1 MGVVRVVE
9 FGGHLCNGDGRILP
23 EPLRRLLK
31 PIASDHGEWGQADV
45 LLTQALQTS
54 DGKIETSRQLIDT
67 HNASVGGDDILHL
80 VGYERRRL
88 WRPSMLRNP
97 GRQRTGGTLS
107 TPHSVGIRHG
117 VSNRS
122 AQVRVLERPMGVP
135 DQGRGAQRTRCRRPE
150 KGSDGPSSA
159 FQLTIGDARR
169 RAVQSHAIGLDNE
182 ITGGEREHFL
192 AISLSC
198 RQVPTRNPDPADAV
212 GQCLG
217 DRLAMKGRKPG
228 WVEDPPLISGRLGH
242 GSSPFRNCRGSSS
255 GGTSI
260 VPTVVGMT
268 THNVSGATG
277 QYTTDGTP
285 HGFTSI
291 TPFLAIDGTDRALRF
306 YREVLGAR
314 IVDSVEMEGAI
325 VHAELDFG
333 HGRLQIGEPSAL
345 SGLVA
350 TPSEEPVSYS
360 IGLYCPDVDT
370 AVERATA
377 AGATLLESPDTFVSG
392 DRFASIRD
400 PFGVRWSIMTR
411 VEDLSEE
418 ESSARV
424 AAWAKEQAGSDS

>member
-9 FGGHLCNGDGRILP
+9 LGGHLRNGDGRILP
-23 EPLRRLLK
+23 KPLCCLLEPV
-31 PIASDHGEWGQADV
+31 ASDHCEWGQADV
-45 LLTQALQTS
+45 LLTEALETS
-54 DGKIETSRQLIDT
+54 DRKIETSRQLIDAQD
-67 HNASVGGDDILHL
+67 ASVGGDDVLHL
-80 VGYERRRL
+80 VGDERHRL
-88 WRPSMLRNP
+88 WRPGVLRHP
-97 GRQRTGGTLS
+97 VCQRTCGTLS
-107 TPHSVGIRHG
+107 PRRRVGIRHG
-117 VSNRS
+117 VGNRS

-135 DQGRGAQRTRCRRPE
+135 DQGRGAQCPCPRRPE
-150 KGSDGPSSA
+150 KGSDGPSLA
-159 FQLTIGDARR
+159 FQFTIGDARR

-182 ITGGEREHFL
+182 VAGGEREHL
-192 AISLSC
+192 LEVPLSC
-198 RQVPTRNPDPADAV
+198 RQVPARDPDPADAV

-217 DRLAMKGRKPG
+217 DRLAVKGWKPG
-228 WVEDPPLISGRLGH
+228 GIEDPPLISGRLGH

-291 TPFLAIDGTDRALRF
+291 TPFLAIDGADRALRF

-418 ESSARV
+418 ESAARV
-424 AAWAKEQAGSDS
+424 TAWAKEQTAAGD

>member
-9 FGGHLCNGDGRILP
+9 LGGHLRNGDGRILP
-23 EPLRRLLK
+23 EPLCRLLE
-31 PIASDHGEWGQADV
+31 PVASDHCEWGQADV
-45 LLTQALQTS
+45 LLTEALETS
-54 DGKIETSRQLIDT
+54 DRKIEASRQLIDAQD
-67 HNASVGGDDILHL
+67 ASVGGDDVFHL
-80 VGYERRRL
+80 VGDERHRL
-88 WRPSMLRNP
+88 WRPGMLRHP
-97 GRQRTGGTLS
+97 VCQRTGGTLS
-107 TPHSVGIRHG
+107 TPHRVGIRHG

-182 ITGGEREHFL
+182 VAGGEREHLL
-192 AISLSC
+192 AVPLSC
-198 RQVPTRNPDPADAV
+198 GQVPAWDPDPADPI

-217 DRLAMKGRKPG
+217 DRLAVKGRKPG
-228 WVEDPPLISGRLGH
+228 GIEDPPSISGRLGH
-242 GSSPFRNCRGSSS
+242 GSSPFRSCRRSSS
-255 GGTSI
+255 EGTSI
-260 VPTVVGMT
+260 VPTVVGMST
-268 THNVSGATG
+268 RNLSGATG
-277 QYTTDGTP
+277 HYTTDGTP

-291 TPFLAIDGTDRALRF
+291 TPFLAVDGADRALRF
-306 YREVLGAR
+306 YRDVFGAR
-314 IVDSVEMEGAI
+314 IVDSVEIEGAV

-333 HGRLQIGEPSAL
+333 HGRIQIGEPSAL

-350 TPSEEPVSYS
+350 TPSDEPVCYS
-360 IGLYCPDVDT
+360 IRLYCPDVDA

-377 AGATLLESPDTFVSG
+377 AGATLLEPPDTFVSG

-400 PFGVRWSIMTR
+400 PFGVRWSVMTR

-424 AAWAKEQAGSDS
+424 AAWAKKQAVSDS